1 MKKLD
6 KRLFR
11 MIKATRG
18 QYAAV
23 LMIVITG
30 IFVFTAVNNSATNLR
45 ETLDSYYSDTNF
57 ADIFVS
63 CANVPEKLE
72 DTIINEA
79 NIKEAEGRLV
89 FDTRFITD
97 DEDEKV
103 TVRVVSVNE
112 KENKINKLFM
122 KSGKRELKEKEIII
136 IDQFASARNIN
147 PGDEASLLVNGRK
160 YAFKVAGIASSPEYV
175 YIMENEQSFLPDTMN
190 FGVVFV
196 NEDYLRKLSG
206 TNGSFNEILLK
217 VDNMEDISGTSKFLK
232 DYLDK
237 YGVKRIIEKKE
248 QLSNSMMDEEI
259 KGLEKV
265 SQSIPIVF
273 LLFAGIMMSSMLS
286 RIVKKDRAS
295 IGVLKALGFM
305 DWEIVLHYL
314 KYAASVGIIGGI
326 LGSLIGT
333 ALSGMMTSMYL
344 DYFNIPMLTVRVFY
358 DRIAVSVALSMLFC
372 IASGLWGVRRIIKIN
387 PAESMMPEAP
397 KKGKRIMLERIKFIW
412 SRLPF
417 SWKMV
422 VRSIFREKKKF
433 LFIGAAVSITLSMMI
448 MTFWMNDLMDA
459 MFNKHYGEF
468 MKIEYNIGFKGFQ
481 DRSIVND
488 ISREIGFKDIE
499 GRIEMPFEIENG
511 RASKVVNIIGLDK
524 NTVFYEFK
532 DIEGKKVTLP
542 ESGILLSSNLAKAL
556 NVVEGDSVLIKNFIP
571 QRDDGYITV
580 KGVINQSLGI
590 NGYMNIDF
598 LNKNFLDRNIVN
610 GVYVNSHDNISG
622 KLNDMNKISTIQS
635 QKEMKGVFEQ
645 FTGLITATIGFMII
659 FSGILGFV
667 IMYSMTL
674 MSINERTMEF
684 SSLRVMG
691 FANSEIF
698 YMVVRENM
706 LMSLLGIACGIPLG
720 IELIKYM
727 GKSFSTDI
735 YTMNEPVTAQGI
747 LLSIVA
753 TIVFLILAQLMTYA
767 KINRLDF
774 IDSLKSRIS

>member
-1 MKKLD
+1 MKNLD
-6 KRLFR
+6 KRLLR
-11 MIKATRG
+11 MVKATKG
-18 QYAAV
+18 QYIAV

-45 ETLDSYYSDTNF
+45 ETLDSYYRDTNF

-63 CANVPEKLE
+63 CANIPEKLE

-89 FDTRFITD
+89 FDTRFITGND
-97 DEDEKV
+97 DEKV
-103 TVRVVSVNE
+103 TVRVISVDGN
-112 KENKINKLFM
+112 ENKINKLFM
-122 KSGKRELKEKEIII
+122 KKGKRELKEKEVIV
-136 IDQFASARNIN
+136 IDQFASARGIN
-147 PGDEASLLVNGRK
+147 PGDEASIQINGKK
-160 YAFKVAGIASSPEYV
+160 YVFKVTGIASSPEYV
-175 YIMENEQSFLPDTMN
+175 YIMENEQSFLPDLMN

-196 NEDYLRKLSG
+196 NEDYLRKISG
-206 TNGSFNEILLK
+206 TNGSFNEIVLK
-217 VDNMEDISGTSKFLK
+217 VNNMGDISKTGKFLK

-237 YGVKRIIEKKE
+237 YGVKRVIEKKE

-265 SQSIPIVF
+265 SGSIPIVF
-273 LLFAGIMMSSMLS
+273 LLFAGIMLSSMLS

-305 DWEIVLHYL
+305 DLDILIHYL
-314 KYAASVGIIGGI
+314 KYAASVGVIGG
-326 LGSLIGT
+326 LSGSLIGT
-333 ALSGMMTSMYL
+333 AMSGMMTALYL
-344 DYFNIPMLTVRVFY
+344 NYFNIPMLDIRIFY
-358 DRIAVSVALSMLFC
+358 DRIAVSVVLSLLFC
-372 IASGLWGVRRIIKIN
+372 IVSGLWGVRRIVKIN

-397 KKGKRIMLERIKFIW
+397 KKGKRIIIEKIKFIW
-412 SRLPF
+412 NRMPF
-417 SWKMV
+417 TWKMV
-422 VRSIFREKKKF
+422 LRNIFREKKKF

-448 MTFWMNDLMDA
+448 MTFWMNDIMDV
-459 MFNKHYGEF
+459 MFNRHYGEF

-481 DRSIVND
+481 DKSVMND
-488 ISREIGFKDIE
+488 ISKEISFKNIE

-511 RASKVVNIIGLDK
+511 RASKVVNIVGLEKD
-524 NTVFYEFK
+524 TVFYEFM
-532 DIEGKKVTLP
+532 DTVGKKVTVP
-542 ESGILLSSNLAKAL
+542 ENGILLSSNLAKAL
-556 NVVEGDSVLIKNFIP
+556 NVAKGDQVLIKNFIP
-571 QRDDGYITV
+571 QKDDGYITV

-598 LNKNFLDRNIVN
+598 LSKKFLDKNVIN
-610 GVYVNSHDNISG
+610 GVYINSGDNVSR
-622 KLNDMNKISTIQS
+622 KLNDINEIGTIQS
-635 QKEMKGVFEQ
+635 QKEMKGVFQQ
-645 FTGLITATIGFMII
+645 FTGLITAFIGFMIV

-706 LMSLLGIACGIPLG
+706 IMSLLGIIFGIPLG
-720 IELIKYM
+720 IQLINYM

-735 YTMNEPVTAQGI
+735 YTMNEPVTITGVA
-747 LLSIVA
+747 LSIAA
-753 TIVFLILAQLMTYA
+753 TVVFLMLAQLMTYA
-767 KINRLDF
+767 KINKLDF